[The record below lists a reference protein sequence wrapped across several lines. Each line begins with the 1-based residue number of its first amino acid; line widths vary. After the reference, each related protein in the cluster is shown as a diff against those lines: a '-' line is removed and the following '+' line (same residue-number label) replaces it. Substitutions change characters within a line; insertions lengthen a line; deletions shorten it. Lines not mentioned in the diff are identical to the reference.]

1 MSNVRRHKAPAVA
14 LAAMSKYAAFLFT
27 LISTGVGVFQV
38 ALVLGAP
45 WGEFTLGGR
54 WRGSLPGVVRL
65 LPLLS
70 LLVLAFFGAV
80 ILARA
85 GLGLPLL
92 QSHSH
97 SLAWVVVGYCV
108 LGSIANTAT
117 SSKRERNLWLPV
129 ILFMLASSL
138 VVATS

>member
-1 MSNVRRHKAPAVA
+1 
-14 LAAMSKYAAFLFT
+14 MSKYAAFLFT

-70 LLVLAFFGAV
+70 LLERVMHFLLPPKA
-80 ILARA
+80 ARPWA
-85 GLGLPLL
+85 
-92 QSHSH
+92 
-97 SLAWVVVGYCV
+97 A
-108 LGSIANTAT
+108 
-117 SSKRERNLWLPV
+117 
-129 ILFMLASSL
+129 
-138 VVATS
+138 